1 MCFKTIETEIK
12 ITDYKGIKLDKSYTF
27 HLHVKYQRQIKF
39 IKFSGKILI
48 QEQFT
53 QASCFA
59 CINQREKY
67 CKSDTGSTTIDS
79 SGKKIKNLPK
89 LVNQNKH
96 LKKLAVLV

>member
-48 QEQFT
+48 QE
-53 QASCFA
+53 
-59 CINQREKY
+59 
-67 CKSDTGSTTIDS
+67 
-79 SGKKIKNLPK
+79 
-89 LVNQNKH
+89 
-96 LKKLAVLV
+96 